1 MPVEKTTL
9 RIACTFLLVSLQ
21 VSMDI
26 SGAPRA
32 LAGNVFCHLTRKL
45 RDVVALDVFKC
56 VHPCSTRMPKCTVAR
71 AV

>member
-56 VHPCSTRMPKCTVAR
+56 VCTPAAHECQNVP
-71 AV
+71 